1 MSYKLFACDL
11 DGTLLDDN
19 SNVSK
24 DNFDE
29 YFENLIGWIDF
40 KNLNPIY
47 PGFIKYLD
55 TSLYFMNEGECLVQ
69 FQIPFK
75 HKKYE

>member
-1 MSYKLFACDL
+1 M
-11 DGTLLDDN
+11 LLEVKQVAMTIDWAVR
-19 SNVSK
+19 SVF
-24 DNFDE
+24 FDE